1 MTRSLRLFFGLLSF
15 ALILFGAAAWLT
27 FGRAG
32 GLDWLAMLVRFTIL
46 LGAIGSSI
54 AAWGTAVSIAYVHRV
69 TWPFILMTTL
79 VATAGLTF
87 GVVCYRLS

>member
-1 MTRSLRLFFGLLSF
+1 MTRSLRVFF
-15 ALILFGAAAWLT
+15 ALLAFALLLFGAASWLT

-32 GLDWLAMLVRFTIL
+32 GLDWLAMLVRFCIL
-46 LGAIGSSI
+46 LAAVGSSI

-87 GVVCYRLS
+87 GIVCYRLS

>member
-1 MTRSLRLFFGLLSF
+1 M
-15 ALILFGAAAWLT
+15 LT
-27 FGRAG
+27 FGGTGAH
-32 GLDWLAMLVRFTIL
+32 DWQTTLLRFSIL
-46 LGAIGSSI
+46 LAAIGSSV

-79 VATAGLTF
+79 VAAAGLTF